1 LEEKNQMILNIGT
14 NRNTN
19 SAIITKPHNSLK
31 VIFVLLKIWPNVK
44 DSCHKASFVSSI
56 SGLIKLIAIA
66 ICFENQNNHEFVGLS
81 ASELYTI

>member
-1 LEEKNQMILNIGT
+1 MILNIGT

-31 VIFVLLKIWPNVK
+31 VIVVLLKIWPNVK
-44 DSCHKASFVSSI
+44 VAIRLVLDSSI
-56 SGLIKLIAIA
+56 SGLIKLTAIA

-81 ASELYTI
+81 VSELYTALFKSSD